1 MSKPQDEVKK
11 NKIYIKIGSVT
22 VLPCPISE
30 TEAEGKSV
38 TPECVAAP
46 LNFTWE
52 ASASLNPNLGPGF
65 MVVFWRG

>member
-1 MSKPQDEVKK
+1 MSKPQDEVK

-38 TPECVAAP
+38 TPECVA

-52 ASASLNPNLGPGF
+52 ASASLNLILVLVLWWSSGGGRND
-65 MVVFWRG
+65 